1 MSKKRKPKNSN
12 NNKKKAHE
20 ESQEEVKQFDEKQE
34 EVKQFDE
41 KPVKAID
48 FSLKAFILIG
58 FIVITQY
65 AETIKPD
72 DINNRT
78 IIILVA
84 NVAFGSFMKAIHT
97 LAIGLMVGY
106 ENEQF
111 SPTLTAF
118 KTYVDV
124 TTGCAIIYMLFATNV
139 PAPLGLLL
147 FATTIVF
154 LALMIYSF
162 RHRLKNKL

>member
-1 MSKKRKPKNSN
+1 MSKKRKPKSSTH
-12 NNKKKAHE
+12 NKKKVHK
-20 ESQEEVKQFDEKQE
+20 ESQEEVKQFDEK
-34 EVKQFDE
+34 
-41 KPVKAID
+41 PVQKID
-48 FSLKAFILIG
+48 IFLKIFIWIG

-84 NVAFGSFMKAIHT
+84 NVTFGSFMKAIHT

-139 PAPLGLLL
+139 PVPLGLLL
-147 FATTIVF
+147 YATTIVF

-162 RHRLKNKL
+162 RHRLKNKP